1 MTLRRLTFFIVCAAI
16 ACLTLAGI
24 QAQGRAGAP
33 AAGAPAAPAGGAQAP
48 AGGGRRGGGAGGGGM
63 ANGTLVPA
71 KADARGWGWAVKS
84 GIDPKHLPL
93 FNVAKQHLLD
103 GKKVTSYTISR
114 RNDEQYC
121 ELRKHFDYIWFEMQ
135 HSTMTWADIE
145 GMIAACPG
153 LTPGAAAPMIRMPD
167 AQEANMQKAG
177 DIGALGMIVPTVDDA
192 IEARDAGR
200 YSRYPPL
207 GRRSQG
213 AGQAGTIWGGV
224 VNRAPGTPLI
234 AGTPAAT
241 YRESINDN
249 MLVVVMI
256 ETMEGVINS
265 FEIASQTSVDVMI
278 EGNSDLSSFSG
289 FSPSDD
295 KYQDL
300 RTRVHDSAL
309 KAGKFYGSAGAQ
321 YLNASILAA
330 DTVFVQNGPAGDG
343 WVPTGGRGGIGAAPE
358 DVIAPAGAA
367 PAGGGGGGRG
377 RRGGGAGAPA
387 PAAPAPAK

>member
-1 MTLRRLTFFIVCAAI
+1 MAGRR
-16 ACLTLAGI
+16 
-24 QAQGRAGAP
+24 RA
-33 AAGAPAAPAGGAQAP
+33 AGGA
-48 AGGGRRGGGAGGGGM
+48 GGAGGGGGL
-63 ANGTLVPA
+63 AQGTLIPA
-71 KADARGWGWAVKS
+71 KADARGWGWAVKY

-93 FNVAKQHLLD
+93 YNIAKQHLLD
-103 GKKVTSYTISR
+103 GKKVTSYTVSR
-114 RNDEQYC
+114 RDPELYC

-145 GMIAACPG
+145 AMIAACPG
-153 LTPGAAAPMIRMPD
+153 LTPGPGGARWCACRMRRKPTCRRRATSARSAWSCPRLTMRSKRGTRDDTRATRRSAAA
-167 AQEANMQKAG
+167 
-177 DIGALGMIVPTVDDA
+177 
-192 IEARDAGR
+192 ARVRAR
-200 YSRYPPL
+200 P
-207 GRRSQG
+207 
-213 AGQAGTIWGGV
+213 GTIWGGV

-234 AGTPAAT
+234 AGAPANT

-256 ETMEGVINS
+256 ETIEGVINAY
-265 FEIASQTSVDVMI
+265 EIASQTSVDVMI

-300 RTRVHDSAL
+300 RTRVHDNAL

-321 YLNASILAA
+321 YLNASILAD

-343 WVPTGGRGGIGAAPE
+343 WVPTGGRGGRGIAAAPE
-358 DVIAPAGAA
+358 DVIAAPGAA
-367 PAGGGGGGRG
+367 PAGGAAPGGGGRG